1 MLTHQIDQSEN
12 YVHNAGKSSHIRQLL
27 HGRNE
32 AARFVGSVRVLT
44 ELVEEERFQIVIH
57 IDVARHLMGSVSHIS
72 HFLVLHKALGRFDSD
87 KRHQD
92 GCSSSPTP
100 NHPDRIR
107 YLIERANDS
116 AIVGNKVLHKL
127 IMTLKN
133 NLTKVNC

>member
-72 HFLVLHKALGRFDSD
+72 HFLVLHKALVDSIAANAIRMD
-87 KRHQD
+87 VAHLLLLTIRIESVT
-92 GCSSSPTP
+92 SSNVRTTP
-100 NHPDRIR
+100 R
-107 YLIERANDS
+107 LS
-116 AIVGNKVLHKL
+116 V
-127 IMTLKN
+127 
-133 NLTKVNC
+133 TKSCIN

>member
-1 MLTHQIDQSEN
+1 MCIGSGTHVLTHQIDQSEN

-72 HFLVLHKALGRFDSD
+72 HFLVLHKALVDSIATNAIRMD
-87 KRHQD
+87 VAHLLLLTIRIESVT
-92 GCSSSPTP
+92 SSNVRTTP
-100 NHPDRIR
+100 R
-107 YLIERANDS
+107 LS
-116 AIVGNKVLHKL
+116 V
-127 IMTLKN
+127 
-133 NLTKVNC
+133 TKSCIN

>member
-1 MLTHQIDQSEN
+1 MCIGSGTHVLTHQIDQSEN

-72 HFLVLHKALGRFDSD
+72 HFLVLHKALVDSIATIAIRMD
-87 KRHQD
+87 VAHLLLLTIRIESVT
-92 GCSSSPTP
+92 SSNVRTTP
-100 NHPDRIR
+100 R
-107 YLIERANDS
+107 LS
-116 AIVGNKVLHKL
+116 V
-127 IMTLKN
+127 
-133 NLTKVNC
+133 TKSCIN